1 MSLSVFMFLKF
12 GKGYIDVDCS
22 LEATTARVTSLKIF
36 WWIDIGG
43 VDNVEVGATRGP
55 ASVVREV
62 VDGERVAVAF
72 QPALNPVLERDE
84 AAELLLRTA
93 HCDN

>member
-1 MSLSVFMFLKF
+1 MFLRF
-12 GKGYIDVDCS
+12 GTGYIDVDCY
-22 LEATTARVTSLKIF
+22 LETTTARVAPLKIF
-36 WWIDIGG
+36 WRIDIGG
-43 VDNVEVGATRGP
+43 VDNIEVGAPHRP

-72 QPALNPVLERDE
+72 QAALNPVLERDE
-84 AAELLLRTA
+84 GAKLLLRTA

>member
-1 MSLSVFMFLKF
+1 MSLSFFMFLKF
-12 GKGYIDVDCS
+12 GKGHIDVDRY
-22 LEATTARVTSLKIF
+22 LEASTARITSLKIF
-36 WWIDIGG
+36 WRIDIGG
-43 VDNVEVGATRGP
+43 VDNVEVGATRRP

-72 QPALNPVLERDE
+72 QAALNPVLERDE
-84 AAELLLRTA
+84 AAKLLLRTA

>member
-1 MSLSVFMFLKF
+1 MFLKF
-12 GKGYIDVDCS
+12 GKGYIDVDCY
-22 LEATTARVTSLKIF
+22 LEATAARVTSLKIF
-36 WWIDIGG
+36 WRIDIGG
-43 VDNVEVGATRGP
+43 VDNVEVGAPRRP

-72 QPALNPVLERDE
+72 QAALNPVLERDE
-84 AAELLLRTA
+84 GAKLLLRTA

>member
-12 GKGYIDVDCS
+12 GVDCY
-22 LEATTARVTSLKIF
+22 LEATTARVTSLEIF
-36 WWIDIGG
+36 WRIDIGG
-43 VDNVEVGATRGP
+43 VDNVEVGASHRP

>member
-1 MSLSVFMFLKF
+1 MFLKF
-12 GKGYIDVDCS
+12 GKGYIDVDCY
-22 LEATTARVTSLKIF
+22 LEATTARVPSLKIF

-43 VDNVEVGATRGP
+43 VDNVEVGATSRP
-55 ASVVREV
+55 MSVVREV

-72 QPALNPVLERDE
+72 QAALNPVLERDE
-84 AAELLLRTA
+84 AAKLLLRTA